1 VTRRGIWLFLGVGTA
16 WGLPYFFIA
25 LAVQDFSTPSVVWLR
40 VALGTL
46 VLLPIA
52 IARNSL
58 RPALRYWPWVL
69 SFAVLEMVGPWWLIT
84 EAGRSISSG
93 LSGLLITT
101 VPFITAFIVGILGDR
116 AAWHPKTLIGLVLGF
131 AGVVAL
137 IGIDAI
143 TTNLPLVPVLMVLG
157 GAVGYAVAPIIASRK
172 MRDVPTLGVITL
184 SMAMVTVIYT
194 PAAAV
199 TLPADIAANPSLTA
213 WLAVA
218 GLGLICSALAFVL
231 FFALIKEI
239 GPARSTLITYVN
251 VAVAMLLGT
260 VFLAEPITI
269 GILVGLP
276 LVVIGSYLAGRERQ
290 AYVSRRFRSL
300 R

>member
-1 VTRRGIWLFLGVGTA
+1 VTRKGLLLFLGVGTA

-25 LAVQDFSTPSVVWLR
+25 IAVQEFQTPSVVWLR

-101 VPFITAFIVGILGDR
+101 VPFFTAFIVGLLGDR
-116 AAWHPKTLIGLVLGF
+116 AAWHPKTVAGLVIGF

-137 IGIDAI
+137 IGIDAL
-143 TTNLPLVPVLMVLG
+143 TGDLPLVPVLMVLG

-172 MRDVPTLGVITL
+172 MKEVPTLGVITL
-184 SMAMVTVIYT
+184 SMAMVAIIYA
-194 PAAAV
+194 PAAVV
-199 TLPADIAANPSLTA
+199 TLPQDIANNPSLGA
-213 WLAVA
+213 WLAII

-260 VFLAEPITI
+260 VFLAEPITF

-276 LVVIGSYLAGRERQ
+276 LVVLGSYLAGRERQ
-290 AYVSRRFRSL
+290 AYVSRRYRSL

>member
-1 VTRRGIWLFLGVGTA
+1 VTRKGLLLFLGVGTA

-25 LAVQDFSTPSVVWLR
+25 LAVQDFSTPSIVWLR

-46 VLLPIA
+46 VLLPMA

-58 RPALRYWPWVL
+58 KPALRYWPWVL

-101 VPFITAFIVGILGDR
+101 VPFMTAFIVGLLGDR
-116 AAWHPKTLIGLVLGF
+116 AAWHPKTVVGLIIGF

-137 IGIDAI
+137 IGIDAL
-143 TTNLPLVPVLMVLG
+143 TGDLPLVPVLMVLG
-157 GAVGYAVAPIIASRK
+157 GALGYAVAPIIASRK
-172 MRDVPTLGVITL
+172 MKEVPTLGVITL
-184 SMAMVTVIYT
+184 SMAMVAIIYA

-199 TLPADIAANPSLTA
+199 TLPQDIANNPSLSA
-213 WLAVA
+213 WLAII

-239 GPARSTLITYVN
+239 GPTRSTLITYVN

-260 VFLAEPITI
+260 VFLAEPITF

-290 AYVSRRFRSL
+290 AYVSRRYRSM

>member
-1 VTRRGIWLFLGVGTA
+1 VTRKGLLLFIGVGTA

-25 LAVQDFSTPSVVWLR
+25 IAVQDFSTPSIVWLR

-46 VLLPIA
+46 VLLPMA

-58 RPALRYWPWVL
+58 KPALRYWPWVL

-101 VPFITAFIVGILGDR
+101 VPFMTAFIVGLLGDR
-116 AAWHPKTLIGLVLGF
+116 AAWHPKTVAGLVIGF

-137 IGIDAI
+137 IGIDAL
-143 TTNLPLVPVLMVLG
+143 TGDLPLVPVLMVLG
-157 GAVGYAVAPIIASRK
+157 GALGYAVAPIIASRK
-172 MRDVPTLGVITL
+172 MKEVPTLGVITL
-184 SMAMVTVIYT
+184 SMAMVSIIYA
-194 PAAAV
+194 PAAVV
-199 TLPADIAANPSLTA
+199 TLPQDIANNPSLSA
-213 WLAVA
+213 WLAII

-239 GPARSTLITYVN
+239 GPTRSTLITYVN

-260 VFLAEPITI
+260 VFLAEPITF

-276 LVVIGSYLAGRERQ
+276 LVVLGSYLAGRERQ
-290 AYVSRRFRSL
+290 AYVSRRYRSM